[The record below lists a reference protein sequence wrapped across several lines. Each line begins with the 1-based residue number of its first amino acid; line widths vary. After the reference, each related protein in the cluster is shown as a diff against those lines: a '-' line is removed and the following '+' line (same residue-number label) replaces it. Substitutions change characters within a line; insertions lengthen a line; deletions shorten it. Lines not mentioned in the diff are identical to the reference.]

1 MTTRTSPS
9 DAVPTKLDPDD
20 DAVRT
25 KTTSRTSSTSTLSEY
40 LHNQFETLLAHSS
53 VKHPSQKIEVV
64 KRIADFI
71 HQKELQPESK
81 DEMFSPLIAD
91 VHLSIQSNGN
101 SGLISH
107 GERPNSANIMTSGI
121 QLPAI
126 DWYQQFRKGY
136 SILMWVR
143 FHEHSDSVSDVAD
156 ASASAGASAH
166 TGSPRRNSSNNH
178 MSSSADP
185 WADQMNPQPQILY
198 RFASNA
204 SATALGIQA
213 TLHRDSSVTAS
224 ASINKNTNP
233 SSAPSNDQNQ
243 NNNHTIPCILRVE
256 SLRPASP
263 SRIDSSS
270 QSSSPHPNSMTTPI
284 SIPAGKWTLVGIQ
297 HSFPYMRSPVV
308 SIAINGVEVD
318 KGEVAY
324 PSLVGEVGGIMRDN
338 FILCNIPTDI
348 DHNRNSERK
357 QNRKHSLSHSQS
369 HTHSSSRLNVDKVDF
384 AGFGLFTEIVPALIQ
399 GIISEHGPSHNA
411 DGVIPVI
418 PPVVQN
424 RDAIVTNVE
433 RNAMQKKPH
442 GGSGPFGL
450 SSNRNK
456 GGGSRG
462 IGIPLSVGVM
472 HSSGGNSQAEVLL
485 QRLLSKLVI
494 GLNASNAV
502 QVGGGKV
509 LIPVS
514 MGCSVGLT
522 ADVSKVGIVQPKDP
536 YLDTSLIAA
545 TTGGKKK
552 NKKSFFAPLMDS
564 QQDNL
569 NMAKC
574 GGNIR
579 IFNSCQ
585 EFLIQQQRKGSTGS
599 VAVPKYNL
607 PSSLV
612 PEARPI
618 PSFCDAYSS
627 SGSFGYILQ
636 AFHRSLPPPG
646 YPHNLQS
653 KFYQNSFDHLYDLV
667 VYKGGAFAANLI
679 ELFAANI
686 SLGGKAKEEVLHSG
700 GLHILSTLL
709 RRVLLRAAR
718 LGMFGKKPAYMF
730 GKKPEQDLPLWQV
743 YGPREKSEDELMDM
757 HATKQSAPNHI
768 PALITKACCSVVNS
782 CCGPVQEKGRRWKR
796 PTLSLFIR
804 RASDIALTAIFGF
817 AMDMDLWGNDMCA
830 CASIMKEIVDRY
842 CSEGFDSDNNA
853 EIADKFDVGYGR
865 MLRSEISVQ
874 HLLDNIRMRFSEE
887 IILSQ
892 RSNSEICDAK
902 QSVATSLSRLLYML
916 LKYSLSSQKSIPQGE
931 HDVISAVNALSD
943 CQLGSVGSHAI
954 LTAINDVLVFCE
966 TFPLNQAESAALP
979 ETDVQAIS
987 AVLYS
992 HHYSNSKQKSRDA
1005 CFKLKAMKTDIIGR
1019 LARNLIIGQFHNVL
1033 APLLLSRTIFTGN
1046 AESTSNS
1053 KNDVLDGN
1061 HSRYHWQSHWRL
1073 VLRLFT
1079 VSSN

>member
-1 MTTRTSPS
+1 M
-9 DAVPTKLDPDD
+9 
-20 DAVRT
+20 
-25 KTTSRTSSTSTLSEY
+25 
-40 LHNQFETLLAHSS
+40 
-53 VKHPSQKIEVV
+53 
-64 KRIADFI
+64 ADFI
-71 HQKELQPESK
+71 RQKELQPESK

-91 VHLSIQSNGN
+91 VHLSIQSKSDSNPINSRN
-101 SGLISH
+101 SGK
-107 GERPNSANIMTSGI
+107 PNSANLMTSGI

-143 FHEHSDSVSDVAD
+143 FHAHSDSVS
-156 ASASAGASAH
+156 ASANANANANAH
-166 TGSPRRNSSNNH
+166 TGSPRNNSTSNNNH
-178 MSSSADP
+178 ISASADP
-185 WADQMNPQPQILY
+185 WADQMNPKPQILY

-204 SATALGIQA
+204 SPTALGIQA
-213 TLHRDSSVTAS
+213 TLHSDASATAS
-224 ASINKNTNP
+224 ASINRNTNTNLGGSGASA
-233 SSAPSNDQNQ
+233 SSNANAHDQKQNQ
-243 NNNHTIPCILRVE
+243 NRTIPCILRVE

-263 SRIDSSS
+263 SRIDASS
-270 QSSSPHPNSMTTPI
+270 QSSSSNSPHPNSMTTPI

-308 SIAINGVEVD
+308 SITINGVEVD

-338 FILCNIPTDI
+338 FILCNIPNDI
-348 DHNRNSERK
+348 DRNRNHNHNLEMKQQDRK
-357 QNRKHSLSHSQS
+357 YS
-369 HTHSSSRLNVDKVDF
+369 HSSSRLNVDKVDF
-384 AGFGLFTEIVPALIQ
+384 AGFGLFKEIVPTLIQ
-399 GIISEHGPSHNA
+399 GIISEHGPSKNA

-536 YLDTSLIAA
+536 SVDTSISAA
-545 TTGGKKK
+545 TTGGKK
-552 NKKSFFAPLMDS
+552 NRKSFFAPLMDGS
-564 QQDNL
+564 KEDNDNL

-585 EFLIQQQRKGSTGS
+585 EFLIQQQQRKGPTGS
-599 VAVPKYNL
+599 VAVPEYNL

-612 PEARPI
+612 PDVRPI

-627 SGSFGYILQ
+627 LDSFGYILQ

-646 YPHNLQS
+646 YPHNLQL

-667 VYKGGAFAANLI
+667 VYKGGAFAAHLI

-700 GLHILSTLL
+700 GLHILATLL

-718 LGMFGKKPAYMF
+718 LGMFGKKP
-730 GKKPEQDLPLWQV
+730 EQDIPLWQV
-743 YGPREKSEDELMDM
+743 YGPREKSEDELLDM

-830 CASIMKEIVDRY
+830 CASIMKEIIDRY

-853 EIADKFDVGYGR
+853 EITEKFDVGYGR
-865 MLRSEISVQ
+865 MLRSEISAQ
-874 HLLDNIRMRFSEE
+874 HLLDNIRMRFGEE
-887 IILSQ
+887 IILSK
-892 RSNSEICDAK
+892 RSNSEICNAK
-902 QSVATSLSRLLYML
+902 KSVATSLSRLLYML
-916 LKYSLSSQKSIPQGE
+916 LKYSLSSQKTIPQGE
-931 HDVISAVNALSD
+931 HDVISAANALSD
-943 CQLGSVGSHAI
+943 CQLGSIGSHAI

-966 TFPLNQAESAALP
+966 TFPLNKAQSVTLP

-992 HHYSNSKQKSRDA
+992 HHYSNSKQKSRES

-1019 LARNLIIGQFHNVL
+1019 LARNLIIGQFHDVL

-1053 KNDVLDGN
+1053 KSDMLDGN
-1061 HSRYHWQSHWRL
+1061 CSRYHWQYHWRI